1 MAKQPSGANGDGSVR
16 RDPKAN
22 KSLAIRMVLEA
33 HPGIAPKDAVPLV
46 KKKYG
51 HAIDAKLVSI
61 VKSKIGSRQVAERAK
76 ATPRGG
82 SAAVDLDALQA
93 GVVFVRQAGGF
104 VQARDLLSI
113 LEGLKTAL

>member
-1 MAKQPSGANGDGSVR
+1 MARDSSGSKRQASLR

-22 KSLAIRMVLEA
+22 KSLAIRMVLAE
-33 HPGIAPKDAVPLV
+33 HPGIAPKDAAPLV
-46 KKKYG
+46 KKQYG
-51 HAIDAKLVSI
+51 HMVDPKLVSI

-82 SAAVDLDALQA
+82 NAAIDMHALQA

-104 VQARDLLSI
+104 VQARDLLDI
-113 LEGLKTAL
+113 LESLKTAL